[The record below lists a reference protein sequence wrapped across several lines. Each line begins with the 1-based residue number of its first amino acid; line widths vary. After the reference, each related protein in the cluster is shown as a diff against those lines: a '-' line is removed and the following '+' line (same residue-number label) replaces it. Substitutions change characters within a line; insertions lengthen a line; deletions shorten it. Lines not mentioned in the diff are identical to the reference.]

1 MKRYFLIA
9 IAFVVFLPMNL
20 NRSYAAA
27 DSLPFDDIRRNYAT
41 EAIIN
46 MSNHNIITGTGIR
59 TFEPDKP
66 ITRAEFV
73 TMLDRLLGIE
83 PVSSAVATFEDVPS
97 TAWYYPWVQPAIQLN
112 IVNGV
117 SDVRFEPSRTVS
129 REEAAVMLNR
139 ALKQLS
145 LSESI
150 IPESLYEDQ
159 DHIHSWALS
168 SVFVMHALGLMVGDD
183 GSFRPRDS
191 MTRQEAAVFMNRV
204 WTHPGWASQLRS
216 SPPAKIQLG
225 WQYGQTT
232 AQYERQIE
240 KSNVNT
246 LSPRWFFLGP
256 SGELENVIDPTLI
269 AWAHRNGK
277 QVWAMVGNRS
287 DSANTHAMLT
297 DPSQRLAFIQKLSAQ
312 VKQYGI
318 DGLNIDFENMLPEDK
333 DAFTAF
339 VSELHAAMTS
349 LSAELSINVSPDF
362 GTDWTEVFDY
372 AALGN
377 HAEYVVLMSYDEHWG
392 GSPIAGS
399 VSSLPWLSQGLEA
412 LLAKVPASKVI
423 LALPLYTR
431 KWAEDAYGKVSSTE
445 WSLLQQNATV
455 NTYKLKPVW
464 DDILGQYYTQYFEP
478 SVLNRIWLEDGRSL
492 AGKMT
497 LGESYSL
504 AGYGYWYM
512 GGESVDV
519 WASLRNAMKFS
530 SYTFA

>member
-1 MKRYFLIA
+1 MRRSFIS
-9 IAFVVFLPMNL
+9 IMAFVMFLPLNL
-20 NRSYAAA
+20 TYAAA
-27 DSLPFDDIRRNYAT
+27 GGSLPFDDIRYNYAT

-46 MSNHNIITGTGIR
+46 MSNHNIITGTEIR
-59 TFEPDKP
+59 TFEPDNP

-83 PVSSAVATFEDVPS
+83 PVSSAVETFEDVPR

-117 SDVRFEPSRTVS
+117 SDVRFEPDRTVT

-145 LSESI
+145 SSASI
-150 IPESLYEDQ
+150 IPESLYQDQ
-159 DHIHSWALS
+159 DNIHSWAIS
-168 SVFVMHALGLMVGDD
+168 SVFIMHALGLMEGDD

-191 MTRQEAAVFMNRV
+191 MTRQEAAVIMNRV
-204 WTHPGWASQLRS
+204 WTRSDWADRLRS
-216 SPPAKIQLG
+216 SPPARIQLG

-232 AQYERQIE
+232 AQFERQIE

-246 LSPRWFFLGP
+246 LSPRWFFLGN
-256 SGELENVIDPTLI
+256 SGVLENGVDPSLI
-269 AWAHRNGK
+269 AWAHRNGMR
-277 QVWAMVGNRS
+277 VWAMVGNRS
-287 DSANTHAMLT
+287 DSVNTHDMLT
-297 DPSQRLAFIQKLSAQ
+297 DSSHRLAFIQELTAQ

-318 DGLNIDFENMLPEDK
+318 DGLNIDFENMLPEDR

-339 VSELHAAMTS
+339 VSELHAAMAS
-349 LSAELSINVSPDF
+349 VYAVLSINVSPDF

-377 HAEYVVLMSYDEHWG
+377 NAEYVVLMGYDEHWG
-392 GSPIAGS
+392 GSQIPGS
-399 VSSLPWLSQGLEA
+399 VSSLPWLRTGLET
-412 LLAKVPASKVI
+412 LLAKVPARKVI

-431 KWAEDAYGKVSSTE
+431 KWAMDPIGRVDSLD
-445 WSLLQQNATV
+445 WSLVQQNATV
-455 NTYKLKPVW
+455 NACQLKPVW
-464 DDILGQYYTQYFEP
+464 DDILGQYYTQYSE
-478 SVLNRIWLEDGRSL
+478 STMLNRIWMEDGRSL
-492 AGKMT
+492 ARKMT

-512 GGESVDV
+512 GGENVDV
-519 WASLRNAMKFS
+519 WASLRNAAKFG
-530 SYTFA
+530 SYDFS

>member
-1 MKRYFLIA
+1 
-9 IAFVVFLPMNL
+9 
-20 NRSYAAA
+20 
-27 DSLPFDDIRRNYAT
+27 
-41 EAIIN
+41 
-46 MSNHNIITGTGIR
+46 
-59 TFEPDKP
+59 
-66 ITRAEFV
+66 
-73 TMLDRLLGIE
+73 
-83 PVSSAVATFEDVPS
+83 
-97 TAWYYPWVQPAIQLN
+97 
-112 IVNGV
+112 
-117 SDVRFEPSRTVS
+117 
-129 REEAAVMLNR
+129 MLNR

-145 LSESI
+145 LSEDM

-159 DHIHSWALS
+159 EHIHSWAIS
-168 SVFVMHALGLMVGDD
+168 SVFVMHALGLMEGDA

-204 WTHPGWASQLRS
+204 WTRPGWANQLRS

-256 SGELENVIDPTLI
+256 SGEFENVIDPALV

-277 QVWAMVGNRS
+277 QVWAMVGNHS

-297 DPSQRLAFIQKLSAQ
+297 DPSQRLALVQRLSAQ
-312 VKQYGI
+312 VKQYDI

-339 VSELHAAMTS
+339 VSELHTAMTS
-349 LSAELSINVSPDF
+349 LSAVLSINVSPDF

-372 AALGN
+372 AALGK
-377 HAEYVVLMSYDEHWG
+377 HAEYVVLMAYDEHWG

-399 VSSLPWLSQGLEA
+399 VSSLPWLKQGLEA
-412 LLAKVPASKVI
+412 LLSKVPASKVI
-423 LALPLYTR
+423 VALPLYTR
-431 KWAEDAYGKVSSTE
+431 QWAADANGKVGSIDL
-445 WSLLQQNATV
+445 SLVQQSAIVNA
-455 NTYKLKPVW
+455 YKLKPVW
-464 DDILGQYYTQYFEP
+464 DDILGQYYAQYSEP
-478 SVLNRIWLEDGRSL
+478 SALNRIWMEDGRSL
-492 AGKMT
+492 TRKMT

-512 GGESVDV
+512 GDESVDV
-519 WASLRNAMKFS
+519 WASLRNAMRFS
-530 SYTFA
+530 SYSFAVQS